1 MTPTEERCWKY
12 LVANPTAEAG
22 DVALNCDVDLVYAQ
36 ELIERIGTPREVLV
50 APKVDVPE
58 RIRLLQS
65 GIELTGG
72 DRNKAYGDPWS
83 NLTAC
88 ATMWEAYLTA
98 KYSEI
103 HLVAEDVAHM
113 MQLVKMTRTFHGTYH
128 ADNYLDSAVYGAIAG
143 ECREYEESIG

>member
-22 DVALNCDVDLVYAQ
+22 DVALNCDVELGYAQ
-36 ELIERIGTPREVLV
+36 DLIDRIGTPREVLT
-50 APKVDVPE
+50 APKAPEPE
-58 RIRLLQS
+58 RIRLLKR

-72 DRNKAYGDPWS
+72 DRNEAYGDPWS

-88 ATMWEAYLTA
+88 ATLWEAYLTA
-98 KYSEI
+98 KYGEI

-128 ADNYLDSAVYGAIAG
+128 ADNYLDSAVYGAMAG